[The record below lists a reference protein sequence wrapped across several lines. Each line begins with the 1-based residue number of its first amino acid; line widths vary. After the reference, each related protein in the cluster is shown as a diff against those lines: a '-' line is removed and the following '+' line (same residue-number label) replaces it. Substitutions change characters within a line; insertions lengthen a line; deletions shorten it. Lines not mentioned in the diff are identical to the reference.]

1 MNLLLTV
8 LLVLATAAVAA
19 AQPSPTPPGKA
30 FVSVNGASH
39 VASNDFTD
47 GADFR
52 ENGETAVHLQARA
65 VVPVGTRL
73 QMMLFG
79 GPSFFQ
85 VKQDVVTEIVY
96 ADTYPYDTASFG
108 GAQTTAAKESNIGFN
123 VGGDVA
129 FFFTRQL
136 GVGFSTQFSGVNVD
150 VPRVDGGT
158 TPVKA
163 GGLQAGGGLR
173 LRF

>member
-1 MNLLLTV
+1 
-8 LLVLATAAVAA
+8 
-19 AQPSPTPPGKA
+19 
-30 FVSVNGASH
+30 
-39 VASNDFTD
+39 
-47 GADFR
+47 
-52 ENGETAVHLQARA
+52 
-65 VVPVGTRL
+65 
-73 QMMLFG
+73 MMLFG